1 MVLAVFSVLSLAAV
15 RGEGLEDMILI
26 SAVFIAAGLAS
37 ALFTAPNM
45 AIMMSTVDEGDR
57 NDASS
62 MNNFLRQFSKINGTI
77 FMMVFMAGVSSDQLY
92 NTFHQGLI
100 LFSVLMTVLALVCVV
115 IFWRYGRSVRDAR
128 SPLPAAVG

>member
-1 MVLAVFSVLSLAAV
+1 
-15 RGEGLEDMILI
+15 MILI

-128 SPLPAAVG
+128 SPLPAVVG